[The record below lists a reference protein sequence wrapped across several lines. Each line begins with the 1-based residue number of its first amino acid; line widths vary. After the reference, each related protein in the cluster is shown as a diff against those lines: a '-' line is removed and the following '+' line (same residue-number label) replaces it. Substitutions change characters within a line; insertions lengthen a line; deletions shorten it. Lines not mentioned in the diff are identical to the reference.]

1 MPKKEFMEQFQA
13 IGFSMAKKAKS
24 EVQEINKIKQK
35 KINEI
40 NIEFARKLMR
50 DLREKTE
57 GFLRNY
63 ETQLNQ
69 QISENVKD
77 LNLKVLSKKNE
88 MFEDYIQSLKE
99 QLQIYINENN
109 ESYIQNMI
117 KNIKEN
123 LKIFKSTVY
132 IQLNTKDKDLFK
144 KIQTEIGSKNI
155 LLEPKSLECI
165 GGYKLA
171 NRANTVVIS
180 DTIEDTIQ
188 KKLMHLRM
196 KFSKTFPEY
205 SDRRKSATEL
215 MKERNI
221 TITSS
226 LPEEL
231 EVYMSKYDIEFPE
244 R

>member
-13 IGFSMAKKAKS
+13 IGFSMAKKAKA

-35 KINEI
+35 KISEI
-40 NIEFARKLMR
+40 NIEFARRLMR

-57 GFLRNY
+57 RFLRNY

-69 QISENVKD
+69 QISDNVKD

-99 QLQIYINENN
+99 EILSHVNQNYD
-109 ESYIQNMI
+109 SYIQKMV
-117 KNIKEN
+117 KEIKEN
-123 LKIFKSTVY
+123 LKIFNSTVY
-132 IQLNTKDKDLFK
+132 IQLNSKDKDVFN
-144 KIQTEIGSKNI
+144 KIQTEIGSKKI
-155 LLEPKSLECI
+155 LLESKSLETI
-165 GGYKLA
+165 GGYRLS
-171 NRANTVVIS
+171 NRANMIVVS

-188 KKLMHLRM
+188 KQLNPLRM
-196 KFSKTFPEY
+196 MFSKNFPEY
-205 SDRRKSATEL
+205 SDRHKSATEL

-221 TITSS
+221 TISSS

-231 EVYMSKYDIEFPE
+231 EVYMLEHNIELPE
-244 R
+244 P

>member
-1 MPKKEFMEQFQA
+1 MPKLEFMEQFQA
-13 IGFSMAKKAKS
+13 IGYSMAKKAKA

-35 KINEI
+35 KLNEV
-40 NIEFARKLMR
+40 NIEFAQQLMY

-69 QISENVKD
+69 QISDNVKD
-77 LNLKVLSKKNE
+77 LNLKVLSKKNA
-88 MFEDYIQSLKE
+88 MFEKYIQSLKE
-99 QLQIYINENN
+99 Q
-109 ESYIQNMI
+109 IQNHISENYEAYVRKMI
-117 KNIKEN
+117 KDIKVN
-123 LKIFKSTVY
+123 LKIFKSTAY
-132 IQLNTKDKDLFK
+132 IQLNTKDKDAFK
-144 KIQTEIGSKNI
+144 KIQTELGSKKI
-155 LLEPKSLECI
+155 LLEPKSLENI
-165 GGYKLA
+165 GGYRLT
-171 NRANTVVIS
+171 NRANTVVVS
-180 DTIEDTIQ
+180 NTIEDTLQ
-188 KKLMHLRM
+188 KQLKQQRM

-221 TITSS
+221 TISSS

-231 EVYMSKYDIEFPE
+231 EEYMLENDIEFPE